1 MADVH
6 PIVRIDQASGY
17 VYLRESVIVAFFLD
31 PPIASSSSELL
42 SAFDLFLSMVPD
54 GALRWESIGASS
66 EEWKPIDKSTLKR
79 CRAQLSPQAAA
90 KRRLTSF
97 ELADGERAGDV
108 PNYGFLVLGGP
119 RRPELPGEKCL
130 LQMSLPTSVI
140 EGDRAE
146 AFVQRVA
153 QIASVVPY
161 TSGYASPALQWAER
175 DRERAFAEARAL
187 AVRYPGYDVQM
198 NTTGRKRLGSRVRGA
213 RWITFLGENLAAEV
227 GGAKALR
234 MALPEQVQI
243 EAVGV
248 GVMVRAG
255 LRPELGDKANRRD
268 TPLLASVAKVLEPVT
283 AFGEVVLLGSF
294 AEWDKAVLEKWE
306 RRFLD

>member
-108 PNYGFLVLGGP
+108 PNSPARNVCSRCRY
-119 RRPELPGEKCL
+119 RLP
-130 LQMSLPTSVI
+130 SLRVI
-140 EGDRAE
+140 
-146 AFVQRVA
+146 VQRP
-153 QIASVVPY
+153 S
-161 TSGYASPALQWAER
+161 
-175 DRERAFAEARAL
+175 F
-187 AVRYPGYDVQM
+187 
-198 NTTGRKRLGSRVRGA
+198 N
-213 RWITFLGENLAAEV
+213 
-227 GGAKALR
+227 ALR
-234 MALPEQVQI
+234 RSHPLCRTRQVMRRRLCNGPS
-243 EAVGV
+243 ET
-248 GVMVRAG
+248 
-255 LRPELGDKANRRD
+255 ANAHSRRHAHWPCVIPAM
-268 TPLLASVAKVLEPVT
+268 TS
-283 AFGEVVLLGSF
+283 
-294 AEWDKAVLEKWE
+294 
-306 RRFLD
+306 R

>member
-108 PNYGFLVLGGP
+108 PNYGFLVLGGQDDQNSP
-119 RRPELPGEKCL
+119 ARNVCSRCRYRLP
-130 LQMSLPTSVI
+130 SLRVI
-140 EGDRAE
+140 
-146 AFVQRVA
+146 VQRP
-153 QIASVVPY
+153 S
-161 TSGYASPALQWAER
+161 
-175 DRERAFAEARAL
+175 F
-187 AVRYPGYDVQM
+187 
-198 NTTGRKRLGSRVRGA
+198 N
-213 RWITFLGENLAAEV
+213 
-227 GGAKALR
+227 ALR
-234 MALPEQVQI
+234 RSHPLCRTRQVMRRRLCNGPS
-243 EAVGV
+243 ET
-248 GVMVRAG
+248 
-255 LRPELGDKANRRD
+255 ANAHSRRHAHWPCVIPAM
-268 TPLLASVAKVLEPVT
+268 TS
-283 AFGEVVLLGSF
+283 
-294 AEWDKAVLEKWE
+294 
-306 RRFLD
+306 R